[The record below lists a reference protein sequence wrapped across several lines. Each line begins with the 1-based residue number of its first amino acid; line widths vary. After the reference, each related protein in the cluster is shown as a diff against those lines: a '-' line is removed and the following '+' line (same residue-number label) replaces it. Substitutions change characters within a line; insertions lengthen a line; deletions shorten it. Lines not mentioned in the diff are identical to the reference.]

1 MVVENTL
8 IKDVKAHVL
17 DLLSKNLSEDL
28 TYHSIHHTKEV
39 VQRVNEIAEKQNF
52 DEEEIE
58 IVNIAAWFHDTGY
71 TISTD
76 DHEEHSASICRNY
89 LEQLNYSEEKINQ
102 VEGCILATRMPQSPK
117 NALEKTLCDA
127 DLMHLA
133 DKDYFKKADLLH
145 KEIEKTKFCTIPEK
159 EWMQMNQEF
168 LNSHC
173 FFTDYAHN
181 TYTAAVKENLR
192 KVRERLKKWQK
203 AKK

>member
-1 MVVENTL
+1 MVIENEIL
-8 IKDVKAHVL
+8 KDVKLHVISF
-17 DLLSKNLSEDL
+17 LSENLSEDL

-39 VQRVNEIAEKQNF
+39 VQRVNEIASKQDFN
-52 DEEEIE
+52 EEEVE
-58 IVNIAAWFHDTGY
+58 ILNIAAWFHDTGY
-71 TISTD
+71 TVNTEG
-76 DHEEHSASICRNY
+76 HEKFSASMCRAY
-89 LEQLNYSEEKINQ
+89 LEEIDYPSEKIDLI
-102 VEGCILATRMPQSPK
+102 EGCILATQMPQTPT
-117 NALEKTLCDA
+117 NALEKTICDA

-145 KEIEKTKFCTIPEK
+145 KEIEKTKLCTIPEK

-168 LNSHC
+168 LKSHC

-203 AKK
+203 TKK

>member
-8 IKDVKAHVL
+8 VKDVEAYVL
-17 DLLSKNLSEDL
+17 GMLRENLSKDI
-28 TYHSIHHTKEV
+28 TYHSTNHTKEV
-39 VQRVNEIAEKQNF
+39 VRCVNEIAEKENF
-52 DEEEIE
+52 TEDEVE

-71 TISTD
+71 TISAE
-76 DHEEHSASICRNY
+76 DHETHGASICRSFLKKLDY
-89 LEQLNYSEEKINQ
+89 PQEKAVL
-102 VEGCILATRMPQSPK
+102 VEGCILATQMPQCPT
-117 NALEKTLCDA
+117 NALEKCLCDA

-145 KEIEKTKFCTIPEK
+145 KEIEKTKLCTIPER

-168 LNSHC
+168 LKSHC
-173 FFTDYAHN
+173 FFTDYAHS

>member
-8 IKDVKAHVL
+8 LKDIQKYVL
-17 DLLSKNLSEDL
+17 SLLSENLSEDI
-28 TYHSIHHTKEV
+28 TYHSIQHTKEV
-39 VQRVNEIAEKQNF
+39 VHRVNEIANKQNF
-52 DEEEIE
+52 TAEEIE
-58 IVNIAAWFHDTGY
+58 ILNIAAWFHDSGY
-71 TISTD
+71 TVSAE
-76 DHEEHSASICRNY
+76 DHETHSANICKSYLQEIGYSIENIG
-89 LEQLNYSEEKINQ
+89 LI
-102 VEGCILATRMPQSPK
+102 EGCILATRMPQNPT
-117 NALEKTLCDA
+117 NALEQTICDA

-145 KEIEKTKFCTIPEK
+145 KEIEKTKLCTIPEK